1 MAACVG
7 LERLGY
13 ACGMPFFFSVS
24 MRSVA
29 VWVVAALVVGVV
41 IGFAIGRAVA

>member
-1 MAACVG
+1 MTRVA
-7 LERLGY
+7 LERRGY
-13 ACGMPFFFSVS
+13 RCEMPFFFSVS

-29 VWVVAALVVGVV
+29 VWVVGALVVGVV